1 MKIYKR
7 KLSGISKS
15 YLLNILIAMVIFFV
29 ASMLIGVLY
38 ALVLTLFIYS
48 YLIFRTYTFD
58 KVYFEID
65 GRTLKKMRGKKEII
79 ILDLKNQKIKK
90 VEGRNIFG
98 LQKKSIL
105 IGNTIIDCS
114 ELDKTTFNDM
124 FTNLPK

>member
-15 YLLNILIAMVIFFV
+15 YLLNILIAIVVFFV

-90 VEGRNIFG
+90 VEDRNIFG